1 VQPTKALPDPAAQRL
16 NRPHVGFFYIG
27 SLPDAGLQL
36 ACVRKLMKDKG
47 LTERRAFEAR
57 FLLMEWQV

>member
-1 VQPTKALPDPAAQRL
+1 
-16 NRPHVGFFYIG
+16 
-27 SLPDAGLQL
+27 LPDAGLQL

-47 LTERRAFEAR
+47 LTERRAFKAR